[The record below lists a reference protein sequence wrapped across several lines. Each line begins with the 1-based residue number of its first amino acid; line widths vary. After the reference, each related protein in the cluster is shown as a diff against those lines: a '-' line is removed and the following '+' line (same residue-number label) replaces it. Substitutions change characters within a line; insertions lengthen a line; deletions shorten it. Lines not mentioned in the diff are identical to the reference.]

1 MTGSRKKKLFDDDET
16 PAYVYVL
23 VVIAFVAVIMFSIL
37 FDDKIRGWRYSR
49 FYDSPAPT
57 ATQSDSTD

>member
-23 VVIAFVAVIMFSIL
+23 IVIAFGSCHRVY
-37 FDDKIRGWRYSR
+37 YSVW
-49 FYDSPAPT
+49 
-57 ATQSDSTD
+57 